1 MPELD
6 VLHGQAG
13 PDVAPGHAYDT
24 RPGMKALEMIDHYR
38 SQIAWGAGLFVVSLV
53 LSVAAAL
60 VVLVRLP
67 PTYFSRPEPLPF
79 WPDRPRWVRLLG
91 RAGKNLLGC
100 ALVAL
105 GILMSL
111 PGVPGQGLLTILI
124 GLVLLD
130 VPGKRRVELRIVR
143 VRAIL
148 KGINRVRA
156 RFRREPLTLGPG
168 AKMQGSTEPREG
180 GA

>member
-1 MPELD
+1 
-6 VLHGQAG
+6 
-13 PDVAPGHAYDT
+13 
-24 RPGMKALEMIDHYR
+24 MKLLEIIDHYR
-38 SQIAWGAGLFVVSLV
+38 SQIALGAGLFVVGLV
-53 LSVAAAL
+53 LSVAAAV

-67 PTYFSRPEPLPF
+67 PTYFAKPEPPPFLPG
-79 WPDRPRWVRLLG
+79 RPTWVRVLG

-111 PGVPGQGLLTILI
+111 PGVPGQGLLTVLI

-148 KGINRVRA
+148 KGINRVRT
-156 RFRREPLTLGPG
+156 RFGREPFTLGPG
-168 AKMQGSTEPREG
+168 AEMQGSTEPREG

>member
-1 MPELD
+1 
-6 VLHGQAG
+6 
-13 PDVAPGHAYDT
+13 
-24 RPGMKALEMIDHYR
+24 MKALEIIDHYR
-38 SQIAWGAGLFVVSLV
+38 SQIALGAGLFAVSLV
-53 LSVAAAL
+53 LSVAAAV

-67 PTYFSRPEPLPF
+67 PTYFATPEPPPF
-79 WPDRPRWVRLLG
+79 WPGRPGWVRLIG

-148 KGINRVRA
+148 RGMNRVRA
-156 RFRREPLTLGPG
+156 RFGREPLTLGPG
-168 AKMQGSTEPREG
+168 AEMHGSTEPREG